1 MPGCNFCCLSL
12 LTLLTVAGGPVARAS
27 QEASKGTVSFR
38 LYNDYLIVAHG
49 SAGALKGLN
58 FLVDTGSSPSVLD
71 RRLARR
77 LALDELPASTV
88 FVSGRV
94 PAGQAIVPNLEFGPI
109 KQRNLR
115 MMVEDLSFLDRALPL
130 HIDAVI
136 GLDMLGQSA
145 FEIDYTRG
153 RIHFGSFP
161 PLANSLPLRIKAGLP
176 IIDAELNHAAVHL
189 LMDTGAYSLLLIEPG
204 TSRPVLPTEVSGPLG
219 SSSLLV
225 GEVQGKRVW
234 LHNLRLGEKEF
245 GLKPAFMVR
254 DPGYEERNF
263 DGVMSPA
270 ALGMSKLAIDV
281 ERGILEFSR

>member
-1 MPGCNFCCLSL
+1 MRGGNFCCLSL
-12 LTLLTVAGGPVARAS
+12 LTLLTVAGGPAARAS
-27 QEASKGTVSFR
+27 QEASKATVSFH
-38 LYNDYLIVAHG
+38 LYNDYLIVAQG
-49 SAGALKGLN
+49 SAGPLKGLN

-77 LALDELPASTV
+77 LALDELPASAV

-94 PAGQAIVPNLEFGPI
+94 PAGMAIVPELEFGPI
-109 KQRNLR
+109 RRRSLR
-115 MMVEDLSFLDRALPL
+115 ILVEDLSFLDRALPL

-136 GLDMLGQSA
+136 GLDVLGTSA

-161 PLANSLPLRIKAGLP
+161 PLANLLPLRIKAGLP
-176 IIDAELNHAAVHL
+176 IVDAELNHVAVHL
-189 LMDTGAYSLLLIEPG
+189 LMDTGAYALLLIEPG
-204 TSRPVLPTEVSGPLG
+204 PAAPVLPTEVDAVLG

-225 GEVQGKRVW
+225 GEIQGKRVW

-245 GLKPAFMVR
+245 ALKPAFVVH

-263 DGVMSPA
+263 DGVISPA
-270 ALGMSKLAIDV
+270 ALGMGKVAIDV
-281 ERGILEFSR
+281 ERGVVEFSR